1 MTDDDNEAPV
11 TETEILSVEVA
22 LANSVRLLR
31 IAEMETDRQLMERF
45 ERLAD
50 SWANVAAL
58 LMRE

>member
-1 MTDDDNEAPV
+1 MADEDNETPV
-11 TETEILSVEVA
+11 ANAEILSVETA

-31 IAEMETDRQLMERF
+31 MAEFETDRQLMERL

-58 LMRE
+58 LMRD